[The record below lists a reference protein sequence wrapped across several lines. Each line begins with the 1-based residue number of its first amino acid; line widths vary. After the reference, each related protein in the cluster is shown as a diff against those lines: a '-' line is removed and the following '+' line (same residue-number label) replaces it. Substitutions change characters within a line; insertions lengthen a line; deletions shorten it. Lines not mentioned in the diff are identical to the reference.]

1 MSQGIKYFRTNKY
14 ISLAAVGVLAACLFI
29 VGNFWLIYLNVD
41 LNLQRLEEEN
51 QTVLFLDDS
60 VGEEQFA
67 QIEQSILAIG
77 NVSACEFISK
87 EQAFAD
93 YKEAYAEE
101 YDLYSELDENGI
113 NPLRN
118 SFSVTMEN
126 IELYEETVYQLS
138 QIEGVAR
145 IRKQNQ
151 DTLDGMMTVA
161 KSIYFVCYWIMGL
174 LLIASLFII
183 MNTIKI
189 ARFTNRRQISIMKY
203 VGWRPTGLS
212 GGPLSLKA
220 PSSAY
225 WQPSSA
231 TCLSGT
237 PIPTSWSS
245 WGRASRCL
253 KSCPFPRSQGRCCL
267 SPVPAAF

>member
-29 VGNFWLIYLNVD
+29 VVNFWLMYLNVD

-60 VGEEQFA
+60 VGEEQCA

-126 IELYEETVYQLS
+126 IELYEETVYQL
-138 QIEGVAR
+138 
-145 IRKQNQ
+145 
-151 DTLDGMMTVA
+151 
-161 KSIYFVCYWIMGL
+161 
-174 LLIASLFII
+174 
-183 MNTIKI
+183 
-189 ARFTNRRQISIMKY
+189 
-203 VGWRPTGLS
+203 
-212 GGPLSLKA
+212 
-220 PSSAY
+220 
-225 WQPSSA
+225 
-231 TCLSGT
+231 
-237 PIPTSWSS
+237 
-245 WGRASRCL
+245 
-253 KSCPFPRSQGRCCL
+253 
-267 SPVPAAF
+267 